1 MGEPDEGWI
10 LRLIRLNMDERKVE
24 VNEDAPGPEVLDTAG
39 DGPWRVLR
47 DSMERRQT
55 RIEMEPVSLVV
66 SF

>member
-1 MGEPDEGWI
+1 
-10 LRLIRLNMDERKVE
+10 MDERKVE
-24 VNEDAPGPEVLDTAG
+24 VNEDAPGPEVLGTAG

-47 DSMERRQT
+47 DSMERWQT